1 MDRQTAG
8 VSPRPLKTDDF
19 FPYSDGPH
27 QFWTGY
33 FSSRPALKGYERL
46 SSGFL
51 QVGGTWGPPQGVGTT
66 PGLGDPLM
74 GTRDTP
80 QTPIPPP
87 DLQPA
92 GSAGRTLLTGRSLR
106 SWGQLRA
113 P

>member
-1 MDRQTAG
+1 MGRTHGQLG
-8 VSPRPLKTDDF
+8 CPPRPLKTDDF

-51 QVGGTWGPPQGVGTT
+51 QVGGTWGPLQTLWGPLQMLRGVG
-66 PGLGDPLM
+66 DP
-74 GTRDTP
+74 P
-80 QTPIPPP
+80 ETPISPLTG
-87 DLQPA
+87 LQPA
-92 GSAGRTLLTGRSLR
+92 GSPGGALSEGRSLR
-106 SWGQLRA
+106 PWGQLRA